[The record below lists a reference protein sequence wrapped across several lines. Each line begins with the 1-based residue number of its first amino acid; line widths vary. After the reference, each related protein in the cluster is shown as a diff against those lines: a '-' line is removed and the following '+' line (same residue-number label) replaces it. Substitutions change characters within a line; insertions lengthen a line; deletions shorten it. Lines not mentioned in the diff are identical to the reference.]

1 MSATP
6 TFSGTAIPLASLT
19 PAELNELSPY
29 NYVPTEYVAII
40 YVVLFSI
47 VGSESPFVFVCECA
61 LITS

>member
-19 PAELNELSPY
+19 PAEIKELSPY

-47 VGSESPFVFVCECA
+47 VGSEFPLILVCDTA
-61 LITS
+61 LICC